1 MSPLDEAIATLVGR
15 EPTSEEIQR
24 FYKIKEACG
33 LGDHDAM
40 WAVLLAFGHYEI
52 LYGEIPAK
60 IKAMSADMLAEHK
73 LALERTADASGGLV
87 KQSLARAVEQ
97 SATQMADAVLGQAR
111 RQTSRIAKVAFASSI
126 GVAAIAVL
134 LVSVVMFNMGARTSA
149 GEAAWLKTPE
159 GVAARDF
166 SKLNNIR
173 AMQECSAPF
182 QRQSSSDG
190 TYCIPFDATDRKMF
204 GWRLK

>member
-1 MSPLDEAIATLVGR
+1 MSPLEEAIATLVGR

-60 IKAMSADMLAEHK
+60 IKAMSIETLADHK
-73 LALERTADASGGLV
+73 LALERTADASGSLV
-87 KQSLARAVEQ
+87 KQSLARAVET
-97 SATQMADAVLGQAR
+97 SAAQMAEAVLGQAR
-111 RQTSRIAKVAFASSI
+111 RQTSTIAKVAFASSI
-126 GVAAIAVL
+126 GVAAVAVL
-134 LVSVVMFNMGARTSA
+134 LVSIAMFSMGARTSA
-149 GEAAWLKTPE
+149 AEAAWLKTPE
-159 GVAARDF
+159 GTAARDF

-173 AMQECSAPF
+173 AMQECAAPF
-182 QRQSSSDG
+182 QRQVSNEG
-190 TYCIPFDATDRKMF
+190 TYCIPYDANDRKMF